1 MKKSKLFSLITAS
14 LFLLFIIFTLLVK
27 LVGVQPVGPLGSK
40 IGFASLNAKIFLKLG
55 VNQTMYG
62 VTEKLGLITFLIMG
76 AFVVLGLVQLIK
88 GKSLKKVDYK
98 IWALGAFYV
107 IVLAFYVLFEIII
120 INYRPVLIDGEL
132 EASYPSSHTLLSI
145 CVISSAMIVLKDML
159 ASKPIKITAF
169 IVGGILMAVMVVGRL
184 LSGVH
189 WFTDI
194 LGGIILSLALVS
206 LFYTTI
212 LILKDKLCK

>member
-27 LVGVQPVGPLGSK
+27 LVGVQPAGPLGSK
-40 IGFASLNAKIFLKLG
+40 IGFASLNEKIFSKLG

-62 VTEKLGLITFLIMG
+62 VTEKLGLFTFLIMG

-88 GKSLKKVDYK
+88 GKSFKSVDYK

-120 INYRPVLIDGEL
+120 INYRPVLIENEL

-145 CVISSAMIVLKDML
+145 CIVSSAMIVLKDL
-159 ASKPIKITAF
+159 IKNKPLKITAF
-169 IVGGILMAVMVVGRL
+169 IVGGVLMAVMVVGRL
-184 LSGVH
+184 ISGVH

>member
-120 INYRPVLIDGEL
+120 INYRPVLIEGEL

>member
-40 IGFASLNAKIFLKLG
+40 IGFSNLNAKIFLKLG

-120 INYRPVLIDGEL
+120 INYHPVLIDGEL

>member
-14 LFLLFIIFTLLVK
+14 LFLLFVIFTLLVK
-27 LVGVQPVGPLGSK
+27 IVGVQPVGPLGSK
-40 IGFASLNAKIFLKLG
+40 VGFASLNAKIFLKLG

-62 VTEKLGLITFLIMG
+62 LTEKLGLITFLIMG

-88 GKSLKKVDYK
+88 GKSFKSVDYK

-132 EASYPSSHTLLSI
+132 EASYPSSHTILSI
-145 CVISSAMIVLKDML
+145 CVVSSALIVLKDML
-159 ASKPIKITAF
+159 SSKPLKITAF
-169 IVGGILMAVMVVGRL
+169 IVGAVLMAVMVVGRL
-184 LSGVH
+184 ISGVH

>member
-27 LVGVQPVGPLGSK
+27 LVGVQPARQLGSE
-40 IGFASLNAKIFLKLG
+40 IGFASLNEKIFSKLG

-62 VTEKLGLITFLIMG
+62 VTEKLGLITFLIIG

-98 IWALGAFYV
+98 IWALGGFYV
-107 IVLAFYVLFEIII
+107 VVLAFYVLFEIIV
-120 INYRPVLIDGEL
+120 INYRPILIENKL
-132 EASYPSSHTLLSI
+132 EASYPSSHTVLSI
-145 CVISSAMIVLKDML
+145 CVVSSAMIVLKDML
-159 ASKPIKITAF
+159 NSKPLKITAF
-169 IVGGILMAVMVVGRL
+169 IVGAVLMAVMVVGRL